1 MSGCTGHGHYRDDFG
16 DRRRPFP
23 GNNFHNLERALR
35 RRNFAVGRVFLFHSE
50 LVQCRDY
57 DFVLWK
63 RCRNAV
69 SLSLREHSKICRGH
83 PLSTILPPSKNTTVS
98 DTSRAHY
105 ISCVTITMVMT
116 SSPRPRMPVNNL
128 TNSHGSRLE
137 MTSSNSR

>member
-1 MSGCTGHGHYRDDFG
+1 MIGCTGHGHYRDDFG

-63 RCRNAV
+63 RCSKAV

-83 PLSTILPPSKNTTVS
+83 PLSTNLPPSKNKTVY
-98 DTSRAHY
+98 DTSRANP
-105 ISCVTITMVMT
+105 ISRVTMNMVMDT
-116 SSPRPRMPVNNL
+116 STGPRMAEI
-128 TNSHGSRLE
+128 GRRLGRE
-137 MTSSNSR
+137 KVGQAEK